1 MTTVFHRLGAYEILH
16 QIGSGGMAVVF
27 LATDT
32 RTDRRVALK
41 LVSIEEDQDGR
52 EIIEAER
59 LGARLQEAFCGVSR
73 YVPTVYEYGIQG
85 KYFFIAMEYLEGRN
99 LSDVIGGGALPAD
112 RAARIAIQLCEFL
125 EAAVSFKMTLDGKER
140 SSLLHGDLK
149 PRNIRVLAGD
159 EIKVFDFG
167 IAKALSLSRKV
178 TRNDFGSTAYLSP
191 ERIESGGDVD
201 AQAEFWAVGVLLY
214 EMVGGAQPFQ
224 APDTRRLEQRI
235 RARRPPALMDACP
248 VPLQAIIRKLLAGN
262 VADRYDTARAIRDD
276 LQRFTAG
283 EETQAQRDGWPA
295 RGNDEAA
302 TRRTR
307 PSAGSDL
314 PADQPPPGPRR
325 SAEALRGGDGGGG
338 HDAEPTRRTVRE
350 HAGVNAAAAA
360 GGPAAPVPMQ
370 PPGRR
375 ASRLPAGGGILG
387 ARARRLVRQALVVMA
402 LLMIG
407 KEMSVYSIAAGLAAT
422 VPQELDGLN
431 DMWSQYDALSG
442 RSLTFGVAPLERALV
457 PRTVVL
463 TDRTFARYRGANAV
477 IRENQWRLART
488 ALASA
493 LRAKP
498 SDRQVKGGLL
508 YCEGHL
514 HRIDGE
520 ARLKEK
526 RGDAARLQL
535 TAAVSAFREAAELRP
550 DWPDPFL
557 GLMRTFVALEDMERA
572 ADALNQAQRYAY
584 TAGTRDWAQL
594 ADGYLARAEKLA
606 AGEDLES
613 LNRAAAAYSLAI
625 DNYSKAGPFA
635 NAPHQLK
642 AAQRGLRQIQERLE
656 ILAVPPAGPG
666 DTMVSIVPAATAG
679 EQRVPHSSRAAA

>member
-1 MTTVFHRLGAYEILH
+1 MTTVFHRLGAYEIIQ

-32 RTDRRVALK
+32 RTDQRVALK
-41 LVSIEEDQDGR
+41 LVSMEDDQDGR

-59 LGARLQEAFCGVSR
+59 LGARLQEAFCRVSR
-73 YVPTVYEYGIQG
+73 YVPTVYEYGTQG

-99 LSDVIGGGALPAD
+99 LSDVIGGGPLASD
-112 RAARIAIQLCEFL
+112 RAARVAIQLCEFL
-125 EAAVSFKMTLDGKER
+125 EAAVDFKMTLDGKER

-235 RARRPPALMDACP
+235 RARRPPELMDARCP

-262 VADRYDTARAIRDD
+262 VADRYGTARAIRDD

-283 EETQAQRDGWPA
+283 EETHAQREGWPA

-307 PSAGSDL
+307 PST
-314 PADQPPPGPRR
+314 PADVDALLPEGLAGRR
-325 SAEALRGGDGGGG
+325 NAEGGE

-350 HAGVNAAAAA
+350 PGGANAAAATRTGA
-360 GGPAAPVPMQ
+360 VAAVPQQ
-370 PPGRR
+370 PPGHV
-375 ASRLPAGGGILG
+375 S
-387 ARARRLVRQALVVMA
+387 RARVIRLVRKALIVVA

-407 KEMSVYSIAAGLAAT
+407 NEMSVYSIASGLAGT

-431 DMWSQYDALSG
+431 DVWSQYDALSG
-442 RSLTFGVAPLERALV
+442 RSLKLGVAPLERALV
-457 PRTVVL
+457 PRTVML

-477 IRENQWRLART
+477 VRENQWRLAKT

-498 SDRQVKGGLL
+498 SDRQVRGGLL

-526 RGDAARLQL
+526 RGDAAKLQL
-535 TAAVSAFREAAELRP
+535 TAAVTAFREAAELRP

-557 GLMRTFVALEDMERA
+557 GLMRAFVALEDMERG
-572 ADALNQAQRYAY
+572 ADALTQAQRYAY

-594 ADGYLARAEKLA
+594 ADGYFARAEKLA
-606 AGEDLES
+606 AGEDLDS
-613 LNRAAAAYSLAI
+613 LNRAAESYSLAI
-625 DNYSKAGPFA
+625 ENYSKAGRFV

-642 AAQRGLRQIQERLE
+642 AAQRRLRQIQERIE
-656 ILAVPPAGPG
+656 ILSVPPAGPG
-666 DTMVSIVPAATAG
+666 DTMVSTGPPALARAEG
-679 EQRVPHSSRAAA
+679 VRDGVRAAA